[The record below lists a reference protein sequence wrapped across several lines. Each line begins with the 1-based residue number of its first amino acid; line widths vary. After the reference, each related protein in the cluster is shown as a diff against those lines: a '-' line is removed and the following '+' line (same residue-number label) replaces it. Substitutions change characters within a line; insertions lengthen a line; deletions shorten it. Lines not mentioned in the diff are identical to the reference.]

1 MPARSLSLALLLTLC
16 AAFSRAQM
24 PVTTFEWPATPAGV
38 TAREFFAMVADGSE
52 ASIRAFETAHRTPT
66 ALASVPIDERVRRAQ
81 ELRQRFGSLSP
92 EGVVRSS
99 TEQLVVAA
107 RAADG
112 RLVEFEFN
120 LVAGEPG
127 KIASIGVAL
136 FGPPDSG
143 PSLPLTAP
151 ARAALVE
158 GVAQAVDEVYVF
170 PEDGRRMA
178 AKIRGELAAGR
189 YDAID
194 NESAMARRLTDD
206 LRSVRNDKHLGVRF
220 EPESATG
227 PGDRSARGR
236 GTLIVRGGGRGD
248 DPRHDNF
255 AFRKVEWLPGNIGYL
270 KLDLFLDGPEAK
282 ATGDA
287 AMAFLRNADAL
298 IVDLRDNGGGS
309 PAMIRHLTSYF
320 FPERTHLNDM
330 FDRDGKLVE
339 EFWTGDVPGVKFAA
353 ELPIFVL
360 TSAYSFSG
368 AEEFAYNLKALKR
381 ATIVGE
387 TTGGG
392 AHPVAFRRL
401 DDRFVVGIPFRRAQN
416 PITHTNWEGV
426 GVEPDVKVPAA
437 QALDE
442 ARRLADAA
450 IAGRRVR
457 RP

>member
-1 MPARSLSLALLLTLC
+1 MPVRLLLFAVLLAFS
-16 AAFSRAQM
+16 AAFSRAES
-24 PVTTFEWPATPAGV
+24 PAAVFEWPAGPAGA
-38 TAREFFAMVADGSE
+38 TAREFFAMVADSSDD
-52 ASIRAFETAHRTPT
+52 SIRAFETAHRTAA
-66 ALASVPIDERVRRAQ
+66 ALASISMDERIQRARD
-81 ELRQRFGSLSP
+81 LRQRFGALTP
-92 EGVVRSS
+92 ERVVRSADGV
-99 TEQLVVAA
+99 LVIGA

-112 RLVEFEFN
+112 RTLDFEFN

-127 KIASIGVAL
+127 KISSIGVAL
-136 FGPPDSG
+136 LGAPDAG
-143 PSLPLTAP
+143 PSRPLNVAT
-151 ARAALVE
+151 RSALVE
-158 GVAQAVDEVYVF
+158 GVAKAVEEVYVF

-178 AKIRGELAAGR
+178 AKIRGNLAAKA
-189 YDAID
+189 YDAIAD
-194 NESAMARRLTDD
+194 ESAMARRLTDD
-206 LRSVRNDKHLGVRF
+206 LRSLRLDKHGAGRC
-220 EPESATG
+220 EPVA
-227 PGDRSARGR
+227 
-236 GTLIVRGGGRGD
+236 GGGPPPHGPGD
-248 DPRHDNF
+248 DPRRDNF

-270 KLDLFLDGPEAK
+270 KLDLFLDDPEAK

-353 ELPIFVL
+353 ELPVFVL

-416 PITHTNWEGV
+416 PITRTNWEGV

-442 ARRLADAA
+442 AKRLAAAA
-450 IAGRRVR
+450 IGRK
-457 RP
+457 